1 MIVKYRKS
9 FLQCWEN

>member
-9 FLQCWEN
+9 FLQCWDN